1 MSTADGVGGPGG
13 DPRGGDLV
21 VTVDRHRCVGTGL
34 CAATAPDDLTL
45 GTDGRALPRRPSTA
59 LSEELAE
66 AAEMCPVEAI
76 AVLRPATGEQV
87 APAY

>member
-1 MSTADGVGGPGG
+1 MSAADE
-13 DPRGGDLV
+13 LV
-21 VTVDRHRCVGTGL
+21 VTVDRARCVGTGL
-34 CAATAPDDLTL
+34 CAATAPGDLTL
-45 GTDGRALPRRPSTA
+45 GADGRALARHRTAA
-59 LSEELAE
+59 LSAELAE